1 MTTAKVIGLRGDDAV
16 AYAVK
21 QCNVDCIAAY
31 PITPQ
36 TIIVE
41 TLSKFVSNGEMNAKY
56 INVESEHSAMS
67 ATIGACLAG
76 GRVFTATAS
85 QGLALMHEV
94 LYAASGLRCPIVL
107 AVANRALSA
116 PINIHCDHSDVMGS
130 RDSGWVILFA
140 ENCQEAYDLTILAFK
155 LAEDE
160 DILLPVMVNLDGF
173 ILSHSLERVEVIPDE
188 EVKRWLPPRQAK
200 YKVDPKNP
208 ITFGVFSLFDSYF
221 EIKRGQEEAMR
232 MVLKKIPEIYDKFYE
247 LSGRQYSNLVK
258 YKMDDAEHVIVV
270 LGSTAGTARHAADRL
285 REGGIKAGVLSLHL
299 FRPFPTKE
307 VQKSLSNTKTVTVMD
322 RAISFGAQGGPLFED
337 IATALYDTPN
347 RPLIASYIYGLG
359 GRDITSR
366 QIREAVRKS
375 IQAQEEGKKI
385 IRMGFIGV
393 KGGE

>member
-1 MTTAKVIGLRGDDAV
+1 VPV
-16 AYAVK
+16 
-21 QCNVDCIAAY
+21 
-31 PITPQ
+31 
-36 TIIVE
+36 
-41 TLSKFVSNGEMNAKY
+41 
-56 INVESEHSAMS
+56 
-67 ATIGACLAG
+67 